1 MILSGQMVVFSLD
14 GKRYALPLSAVRRVV
29 YAVDVTPL
37 PSAPEIVLG
46 VINIEGR
53 IVPVINIRKRF
64 ALPEKE
70 IGLDNHLIVAMT
82 AKRSV
87 ALVTDSVSGVV
98 DISPEA
104 VVDSSSILP
113 RVAYVEGI
121 AKLPDGMVIIHDLD
135 SFLSL
140 EEDRALDDAMPQV

>member
-1 MILSGQMVVFSLD
+1 MD
-14 GKRYALPLSAVRRVV
+14 GKRYALPVSAVWRVV
-29 YAVDVTPL
+29 YAVEVTPL
-37 PSAPEIVLG
+37 PSAPKIVLG
-46 VINIEGR
+46 VINVEGR

-70 IGLDNHLIVAMT
+70 IGLDSHLIIART

-98 DISPEA
+98 DISPDA
-104 VVDSSSILP
+104 VVGSSSILP
-113 RVAYVEGI
+113 HVPHVEGI

-135 SFLSL
+135 TFLSL
-140 EEDRALDDAMPQV
+140 EEDSALDDAMPQV